1 MRWPSISIV
10 VISIV
15 LWVLPAIG
23 QSRKPSS
30 NLLTASQK
38 VEVGEALRALR
49 QIVSIT
55 KVGVNRQEYGPRV
68 LDMAATVDESV
79 RNIPDSELK
88 KHILGAKEMYVS
100 VKNFWANDRGFEDL
114 SGKMV
119 QLSWEA
125 GELLVKEADTLFQA
139 GRLNR

>member
-1 MRWPSISIV
+1 MCWRDVSIV
-10 VISIV
+10 VISIG
-15 LWVLPAIG
+15 LWVLPAMG
-23 QSRKPSS
+23 QSRNPGS

-38 VEVGEALRALR
+38 KEVGEALRALR

-55 KVGVNRQEYGPRV
+55 KVGVNRQEYGSRV

-88 KHILGAKEMYVS
+88 KNILGAKEMYVG
-100 VKNFWANDRGFEDL
+100 VKNIWANDRGFEDY
-114 SGKMV
+114 SRKMA

-125 GELLVKEADTLFQA
+125 GEILVKEADTLFQE
-139 GRLNR
+139 GRLNP